1 MKLFPAWITCMKVGP
16 VSARVL
22 HGFHGFG
29 KVDPRGSS
37 L

>member
-22 HGFHGFG
+22 HGFHGL
-29 KVDPRGSS
+29 DPRGSS